1 MLNRLIAKGASG
13 YMRKQVS
20 QCQKRLEGCWG
31 GGGEGGPGRE
41 GGRVGGIAL
50 GKAIGTRIG
59 WLYGFYY
66 L

>member
-1 MLNRLIAKGASG
+1 MLNRLIAKGA

-31 GGGEGGPGRE
+31 GGGEGG
-41 GGRVGGIAL
+41 RVGSIAL

-66 L
+66 F

>member
-20 QCQKRLEGCWG
+20 QCQKRLPVEGCWG
-31 GGGEGGPGRE
+31 GGEE
-41 GGRVGGIAL
+41 GGRARDIAL